1 MPTDEAPF
9 IKNKFAQLVVGVLCA
24 DYPHAWP
31 QVFAQ
36 LLACLPNG
44 PVANPSPSPSPSPS
58 PNRGSIPNPGPS
70 PGPNAGPNR
79 NSSPNPNPKS

>member
-1 MPTDEAPF
+1 MQTDEPPF

-44 PVANPSPSPSPSPS
+44 PVANPSPSPSPRP
-58 PNRGSIPNPGPS
+58 
-70 PGPNAGPNR
+70 
-79 NSSPNPNPKS
+79 